1 MSRIFLSYSNSND
14 FEARA
19 LRDWLKENGW
29 NDVVLQ
35 YDPDEGAP
43 GDRLRRAARES
54 IALRE
59 AVIFLVSRDWLEL
72 QERREEYEFAREV
85 DKAVFAVLIE
95 KLESD
100 PRLPG
105 LQEPDGLLSLVS
117 GVDER
122 SFRVAPA
129 GGREERSVSFSG
141 EGLRTA

>member
-14 FEARA
+14 FEAVA
-19 LRDWLKENGW
+19 LRDWLNENGW

-43 GDRLRRAARES
+43 GDRPRRAAREN
-54 IALRE
+54 IARCE
-59 AVIFLVSRDWLEL
+59 AVIFLVSREWLES
-72 QERREEYEFAREV
+72 QERRDEYEFAREV

-105 LQEPDGLLSLVS
+105 LQEPDRLLSLVS

-122 SFRVAPA
+122 SFRVAPVA
-129 GGREERSVSFSG
+129 GERSG
-141 EGLRTA
+141 A